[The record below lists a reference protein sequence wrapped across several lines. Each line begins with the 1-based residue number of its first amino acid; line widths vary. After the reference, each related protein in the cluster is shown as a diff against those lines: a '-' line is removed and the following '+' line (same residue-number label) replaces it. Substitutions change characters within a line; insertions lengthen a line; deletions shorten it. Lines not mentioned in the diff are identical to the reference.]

1 MVLDYDESLQD
12 QTDTL
17 GLVDQD
23 VHVAYV
29 NRIVVTEVIAYA
41 KYQSLVASMN
51 DEWRGIYEDINTH
64 TTQTQMLMPT
74 AQFSRCICQEA

>member
-64 TTQTQMLMPT
+64 TQPK
-74 AQFSRCICQEA
+74 RKC